1 MLVFCLFFSLS
12 VIADSNEDWGEK
24 PVITH
29 LHEISKDKI
38 ALEWEGSADLYQIF
52 VDGKN
57 VTTSNTAGTLGA
69 DISLYI
75 GNIVLYEAESF
86 PLLYPMMRMKFY
98 LDEANSSDLDNI
110 GIRKVGAVIQYQ

>member
-1 MLVFCLFFSLS
+1 MHATNKFRNYAGQL
-12 VIADSNEDWGEK
+12 
-24 PVITH
+24 
-29 LHEISKDKI
+29 
-38 ALEWEGSADLYQIF
+38 
-52 VDGKN
+52 KN
-57 VTTSNTAGTLGA
+57 VTSSNTAGTLGA
-69 DISLYI
+69 DISIYI

>member
-1 MLVFCLFFSLS
+1 MKKIICLFSVVFCLFFSLS

-57 VTTSNTAGTLGA
+57 VTTSNIKYAELKMESGPHFFIRIPASGGCRRSGQGVAGGR
-69 DISLYI
+69 
-75 GNIVLYEAESF
+75 
-86 PLLYPMMRMKFY
+86 P
-98 LDEANSSDLDNI
+98 
-110 GIRKVGAVIQYQ
+110 